1 MGESLKQIGVTG
13 LVLIMLVTLYL
24 SVGTV
29 NEDGQAD
36 TEEAVLLRRDS
47 RLSWTWPWPV
57 PSLVSL
63 LGLGSVGV
71 LP

>member
-1 MGESLKQIGVTG
+1 MAESLKQIGVTG

-47 RLSWTWPWPV
+47 
-57 PSLVSL
+57 
-63 LGLGSVGV
+63 
-71 LP
+71 